1 VSNIDGMRR
10 MIRTVTGMAEPY
22 GCFLAHSEYSSATMA
37 SISSGECGLR
47 ITAAFRTTLVGV
59 ILLVPDSTSS
69 VPCSRFCPFR

>member
-37 SISSGECGLR
+37 SIPR
-47 ITAAFRTTLVGV
+47 V
-59 ILLVPDSTSS
+59 S
-69 VPCSRFCPFR
+69 VVT